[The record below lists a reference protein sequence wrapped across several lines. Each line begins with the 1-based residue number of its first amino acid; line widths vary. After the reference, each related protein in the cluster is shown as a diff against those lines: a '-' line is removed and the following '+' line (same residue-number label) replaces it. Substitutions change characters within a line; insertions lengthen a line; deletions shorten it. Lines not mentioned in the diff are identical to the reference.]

1 MGGVLGQYVWNKVGN
16 KVLGLPIL
24 LWPGNETGACGMFV
38 GIGRLQCMEI
48 AIVPHT
54 VISNFSS
61 KKAVQDVQ
69 ASGKCCVLDIDM
81 QVQSSLILEWGQGNV
96 CIQNDQR
103 SSDRLLD
110 VRFGS
115 VHFLPSMLL

>member
-1 MGGVLGQYVWNKVGN
+1 MRLE
-16 KVLGLPIL
+16 PR
-24 LWPGNETGACGMFV
+24 GMFV

-61 KKAVQDVQ
+61 KKAVLAVQ

-81 QVQSSLILEWGQGNV
+81 QVWSSL
-96 CIQNDQR
+96 
-103 SSDRLLD
+103 SS
-110 VRFGS
+110 GMG
-115 VHFLPSMLL
+115 PG

>member
-1 MGGVLGQYVWNKVGN
+1 
-16 KVLGLPIL
+16 
-24 LWPGNETGACGMFV
+24 MFV